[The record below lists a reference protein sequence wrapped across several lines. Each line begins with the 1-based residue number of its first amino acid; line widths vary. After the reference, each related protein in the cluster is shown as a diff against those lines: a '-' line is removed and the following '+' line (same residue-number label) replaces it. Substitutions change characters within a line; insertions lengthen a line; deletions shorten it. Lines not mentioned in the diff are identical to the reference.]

1 MKTIFF
7 GDSETALFFELQGVE
22 TRVVESEAE
31 FQEELKKVKKQ
42 KGYGLIIITE
52 EVADFAKSSVD
63 ALRFSKD
70 LPLVIDVPS
79 IKGGESAKI
88 NLSDYI
94 REAIGVKI

>member
-79 IKGGESAKI
+79 IKGGERAKI

>member
-31 FQEELKKVKKQ
+31 FQEELKKIKKQ

-79 IKGGESAKI
+79 IKGGESTKI

>member
-7 GDSETALFFELQGVE
+7 GDSETALFFELQGIE
-22 TRVVESEAE
+22 TIIIESESE
-31 FQEELKKVKKQ
+31 FHEELKKVKKQ

-52 EVADFAKSSVD
+52 ELADFAKSRVD

-79 IKGGESAKI
+79 IKGGEITKI